1 MLTFFRRASKSRF
14 GTWVS
19 AFFLIAI
26 LAGFA
31 IADISNFGTGNVGFG
46 MGSSTL
52 ARVGNQQLTEKEL
65 SDTIQRRLQQ
75 LRSENPQASFAT
87 IAGEYEPTLNALI
100 DQKAI
105 LAFADKFGFRLSKRQ
120 VDAEIAKLP
129 AAQGINGKFS
139 EEAYQKFLAQQKIT
153 DADIREI
160 VAGQMLQQ
168 YMFIPLVANPRV
180 SVGMARPYASMLLEQ
195 RQGEAAAIPV
205 ASFTAG
211 LKPTNADLQGFYAA
225 NRARYMIPEQRVLR
239 LARIGPEQVAGII
252 ASDQEI
258 AAAYNARKAEFAAKD
273 VRSLSQVVVQD
284 QAAANA
290 IAAKAKAGTP
300 LSAAAG
306 ANGAVTALTDQN
318 RAGYASVAG
327 NQAASAVFSAKQG
340 DVVGPFKS
348 SFGWV
353 VTKID
358 AVKAEPGKTLEQA
371 RGEIAAKL
379 NADKR
384 KQAIEDIVDKV
395 QNATDDGANFSE
407 AAAQAKLAVT
417 ATPLIT
423 ANGASRAEPGFKAPA
438 ALAPVLKTG
447 FEIAQSDPPE
457 IVSLAGDQGYV
468 MVAPGQIVPAAPA
481 PLASILDRVT
491 KDWIE
496 DQARK
501 RAGVAARAI
510 AAKVERGM
518 PLAQAMKEANA
529 NLPPIRPLDF
539 RRIQVATAK
548 TQVPPVVQMLFT
560 LVQGKSRLIPDP
572 QGNGYFIVKVNK
584 VVPGNAV
591 AQPALINQMQTD
603 LVQPLQQEFAQQ
615 FVAAMRNELKVKR
628 NDKAIAALKA
638 RLASSGE

>member
-1 MLTFFRRASKSRF
+1 MLSFFRSVSKSRF

-31 IADISNFGTGNVGFG
+31 VADISNFGSGNIGFG
-46 MGSSTL
+46 MGDSTL
-52 ARVGNQQLTEKEL
+52 ARVGNQQLTDKEM
-65 SDTIQRRLQQ
+65 SDAIERRLQEVRRQ
-75 LRSENPQASFAT
+75 NPAASFAT

-100 DQKAI
+100 DQKTI

-139 EEAYQKFLAQQKIT
+139 EQAYLQFLSQQKIT
-153 DADIREI
+153 DATIREI
-160 VAGQMLQQ
+160 LSGEMLQR
-168 YMFIPLVANPRV
+168 YMFIPLVSEPRI
-180 SVGMARPYASMLLEQ
+180 SVGMATPYASMLLEQ

-205 ASFTAG
+205 ANFSAG
-211 LKPTNADLQGFYAA
+211 LKPTNADLQTFYAA

-239 LARIGPEQVAGII
+239 LARIGPEQVAGIS

-273 VRSLSQVVVQD
+273 LRSLSQVVVQD
-284 QAAANA
+284 QASANA

-318 RAGYASVAG
+318 RAGYAAVAG
-327 NQAASAVFSAKQG
+327 NQAAAAVFSAKQG
-340 DVVGPFKS
+340 EVVGPFKS

-353 VTKID
+353 VTKVD
-358 AVKAEPGKTLEQA
+358 TVKVQPGKTLEQA

-384 KQAIEDIVDKV
+384 KQAIEDIVDKL
-395 QNATDDGANFSE
+395 QNATDDGANFVE

-417 ATPLIT
+417 ATPLII
-423 ANGASRAEPGFKAPA
+423 ANGTSRVDPGFKAPP
-438 ALAPVLKTG
+438 ALAPALKTG
-447 FEIAQSDPPE
+447 FEIAPNDPPE
-457 IVSLAGDQGYV
+457 IVNLPADQGYV
-468 MVAPGQIVPAAPA
+468 MVAPAQIVPAAPA

-491 KDWIE
+491 KDWTE

-501 RAGVAARAI
+501 RAGAAARAI

-518 PLAQAMKEANA
+518 PLAQALKEANA
-529 NLPPIRPLDF
+529 NLPPVRPLDF
-539 RRIQVATAK
+539 RRIQVATAQQ
-548 TQVPPVVQMLFT
+548 QVPPVVQMLFT

-584 VVPGNAV
+584 VVPGNAMI
-591 AQPALINQMQTD
+591 QPALINRMQSE
-603 LVQPLQQEFAQQ
+603 LAEPMQQEFAQQ

-628 NDKAIAALKA
+628 NEKAIAALKA
-638 RLASSGE
+638 RLGSSGE